1 MGSSYPE
8 VSGSIM
14 LGKRG
19 LTFPGLESSSGSV
32 GSAHL
37 SSPMPRS
44 ADGAGVGD
52 SAKEGEGG
60 PKDKLWKPHKFTPAL
75 SGTASSS

>member
-1 MGSSYPE
+1 
-8 VSGSIM
+8 
-14 LGKRG
+14 
-19 LTFPGLESSSGSV
+19 
-32 GSAHL
+32 
-37 SSPMPRS
+37 MPRL

-75 SGTASSS
+75 SGTAGSSWGQVILSTNQQSLGSG